1 MTDINFFEPYIL
13 EKEKSSS
20 SNNVILVASC
30 VAVTLAAGSLGYNT
44 YTMAKHNK
52 AIETLTNELNDA
64 AFKEKYI
71 EATAIAKEKDILTTY
86 DSTLRDIYTS
96 MKNRAMVKEEL
107 MTSIYGTVPGG
118 VLFKNISINGGKIT
132 IAGESSSENAIA
144 ELQYNINNLE
154 FIKGSHVPSITSDL
168 EASETFTF
176 TINCEM
182 EEEYYEN
189 K

>member
-30 VAVTLAAGSLGYNT
+30 VAVTLAAGSLGYN